1 VQPWLRLL
9 FNVRT
14 KEHEMNDYIKKEEL
28 IEKVKEMLDS
38 ELIWLSDFTKSKKFD
53 QIDYQSG
60 ILQGLRK
67 VLIILERK

>member
-1 VQPWLRLL
+1 
-9 FNVRT
+9 
-14 KEHEMNDYIKKEEL
+14 MNDYIKKEEL